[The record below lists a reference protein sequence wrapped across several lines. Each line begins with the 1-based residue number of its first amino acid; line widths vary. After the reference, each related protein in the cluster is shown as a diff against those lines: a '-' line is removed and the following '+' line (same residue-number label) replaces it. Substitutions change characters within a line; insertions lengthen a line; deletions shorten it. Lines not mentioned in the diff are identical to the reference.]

1 VSRSR
6 FFIAYDIIFS
16 MKTSLTPMM
25 KQYLEVK
32 EKAKDAL
39 LFYRLGDFYEC
50 FFDDAHVV
58 SRLCD
63 LILTSRSKDDIDKI
77 PMCGVPYHSI
87 NPYIQKCL
95 QAGHKVAIAEQLED
109 PSVAKGI
116 VKRDI
121 VKILTPGTVLE
132 DFLDEKTMVTCAS
145 VQDVGLF
152 YGCTWIEVASGA
164 LRYMEIKKDEAQLLS
179 FFLTYHVKEV
189 IVFDQLMFESI
200 QTLSNH
206 HDFLITLIDYETQN
220 ESSSLAPSLSVFK
233 RQGLDALLTY
243 LKQTQK
249 SDQLYILPCE
259 IIQVKSSMRLD
270 YTTLTHLELLW
281 NQKSK
286 SNDLTLLSYLDRCK
300 TAMGSRQLK
309 DMLTHLSMD
318 QTLINQRLDQVETCV
333 NEFILKEKLID
344 ELKKIY
350 DLERIITKI
359 AYQTIM
365 PVDII
370 RLIRTCE
377 ATQVIQTL
385 IKDVNVFQSL
395 VLEDTLVEL
404 TQTLK
409 KQFNPQ
415 PPVTIKEGYIFND
428 GVFELLDQYRS
439 LSKQGSSWLLDFE
452 AQEKERTQIKNLK
465 VGYNKVFGYYIEVSK
480 GQTHLVSDHFGY
492 VRKQTLTNAE
502 RYISSALK
510 DKEDELLSA
519 QDKMIKYE
527 EVMFEE
533 IAKSLKSIIPSLA
546 LMVNMIKT
554 IDIIV
559 ALAEISSQSGF
570 TRPQFHESD
579 DVSIIDSFHP
589 LLKEIKPFDKV
600 VKNSWVVTDQKPIFI
615 LTGPN
620 MGGKSTFMRQMAIM
634 VIMAQMGCFVS
645 AKTYQAPIFDAI
657 FTRIGASD
665 DLIKGESTF
674 MVEMNEAN
682 VALHHATS
690 RSLILFDE
698 IGRGTSTFDGMAI
711 AQAMIEYISTYLKA
725 KTIFSTHYHELTAL
739 ESMMPNI
746 TNLVTQ
752 VKETKDQIE
761 FLYRVEKGKA
771 LKSYGINVA
780 KIAHLPQE
788 IVDRAQTILKQLEEK
803 PTMIQS
809 SMGFEMTSKPQINEA
824 TKAYLST
831 IKSLDVNQ
839 MTPLKALSILDDLV
853 KEASEVDHE

>member
-1 VSRSR
+1 
-6 FFIAYDIIFS
+6 

-50 FFDDAHVV
+50 FFEDAHVV

-87 NPYIQKCL
+87 NPYILKCL

-109 PSVAKGI
+109 PSTAKGI

-132 DFLDEKTMVTCAS
+132 DFLDEKTMVTLAS
-145 VQDVGLF
+145 VHDVGLS
-152 YGCTWIEVASGA
+152 YGCTWIEVASGV

-189 IVFDQLMFESI
+189 IVFDQSMFDMI
-200 QTLSNH
+200 QSLSQH
-206 HDFLITLIDYETQN
+206 HDFLITLIEVTSQE
-220 ESSSLAPSLSVFK
+220 ESESLAPMLSHFK
-233 RQGLDALLTY
+233 RQGLETLLTY

-249 SDQLYILPCE
+249 SESLYILPCE
-259 IIQVKSSMRLD
+259 VIQIKSSMRLD

-318 QTLINQRLDQVETCV
+318 QTIIEQRLDQVETLV
-333 NEFILKEKLID
+333 NQFILKEKLID

-359 AYQTIM
+359 AYQSMM
-365 PVDII
+365 PVDVI

-377 ATQVIQTL
+377 ATQAI
-385 IKDVNVFQSL
+385 QSL
-395 VLEDTLVEL
+395 IQDVDVFKSLILQDTLSEL

-428 GVFELLDQYRS
+428 GVFETLDQYRS

-465 VGYNKVFGYYIEVSK
+465 VGYNRVFGYYIEVSK
-480 GQTHLVSDHFGY
+480 GQTHLVSDQFGY

-519 QDKMIKYE
+519 QDKMVKYE
-527 EVMFEE
+527 EAMFEE
-533 IAKSLKSIIPSLA
+533 ITQSLKAVIPTLA

-559 ALAEISSQSGF
+559 ALSEISAQSGF
-570 TRPQFHESD
+570 SRPQFHNSD
-579 DVSIIDSFHP
+579 DVTILDSFHP
-589 LLKEIKPFDKV
+589 LLKEIKSFDKV
-600 VKNSWVVTDQKPIFI
+600 VKNSWIVSGDKPIFI

-645 AKTYQAPIFDAI
+645 AKTYLAPIFDAI

-711 AQAMIEYISTYLKA
+711 AQAMIEYISTNLQA
-725 KTIFSTHYHELTAL
+725 KTIFSTHYHELTVL

-752 VKETKDQIE
+752 VKETKDHVE

-780 KIAHLPQE
+780 KIAHLPQQ
-788 IVDRAQTILKQLEEK
+788 ILDRAQTILKQLEEK

-809 SMGFEMTSKPQINEA
+809 SMGFDTVINNKTDENV
-824 TKAYLST
+824 KAYLQT
-831 IKSLDVNQ
+831 IKTLDVNQ
-839 MTPLKALSILDDLV
+839 MTPLKALSILDDLI
-853 KEASEVDHE
+853 KEAHEVDHE